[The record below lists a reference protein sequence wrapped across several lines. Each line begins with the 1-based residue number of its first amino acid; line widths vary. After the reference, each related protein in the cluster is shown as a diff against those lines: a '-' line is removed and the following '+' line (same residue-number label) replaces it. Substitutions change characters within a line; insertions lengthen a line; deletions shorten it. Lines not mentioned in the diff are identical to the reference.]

1 MNNYLLSSS
10 ILIVNRD
17 CKIVSFIE
25 SNSDVMNM
33 TLLLQS
39 ISLNKSLTD
48 RFVATLWLIWN
59 QMRTTFTFMLRIS
72 HLQYQVVDY

>member
-10 ILIVNRD
+10 ILSVNRD
-17 CKIVSFIE
+17 CKIVSCIE

-59 QMRTTFTFMLRIS
+59 QMRTMFTFTLRIS